1 MANTTALY
9 TRIDTSLKNRAE
21 DILAKLGITP
31 SSAIQM
37 FYSQIILHR
46 GLPFES
52 KLPAA
57 KPVAIGSMTRE
68 ELDAE
73 LSKGLASFRN
83 GAVMSADDVDDIMKR
98 EITEE

>member
-9 TRIDTSLKNRAE
+9 TRMDTTLKTSAE

-46 GLPFES
+46 GLPFEA

-68 ELDAE
+68 ELDVE
-73 LSKGLASFRN
+73 LNKGVASIRN
-83 GAVMSADDVDDIMKR
+83 GAVLSADDVDAMMQR
-98 EITEE
+98 EFGV

>member
-9 TRIDTSLKNRAE
+9 TRMDTSLKTSAE

-46 GLPFES
+46 GLPFEA

-57 KPVAIGSMTRE
+57 KPVAIGGMTRE
-68 ELDAE
+68 ELDVE
-73 LSKGLASFRN
+73 LNKGVASIRN
-83 GAVMSADDVDDIMKR
+83 GAVLSADDVDAMMQR
-98 EITEE
+98 EFGI

>member
-9 TRIDTSLKNRAE
+9 TRIDTSLKNSAE

-31 SSAIQM
+31 SGAIQM
-37 FYSQIILHR
+37 FYSQIILRR
-46 GLPFES
+46 GLPFEA

-57 KPVAIGSMTRE
+57 KPVAIGSMSRE

-73 LSKGLASFRN
+73 LSKGVASIRN
-83 GAVMSADDVDDIMKR
+83 GAVLDADDVDDLMKQ
-98 EITEE
+98 EFGI

>member
-9 TRIDTSLKNRAE
+9 TRMDTSLKTSAE

-46 GLPFES
+46 GLPFEA

-73 LSKGLASFRN
+73 LSKGVSSVRN
-83 GAVMSADDVDDIMKR
+83 SAVLSADDVDAMMQR
-98 EITEE
+98 EFGI

>member
-9 TRIDTSLKNRAE
+9 TRMDTSLKNDAE
-21 DILAKLGITP
+21 EILAKLGITP

-46 GLPFES
+46 GLPFEA

-57 KPVAIGSMTRE
+57 KPVAIGGMSRE

-73 LSKGLASFRN
+73 LNKGMISARN
-83 GAVMSADDVDDIMKR
+83 GDVLSANDVDELMKR
-98 EITEE
+98 EFGV

>member
-37 FYSQIILHR
+37 FYSQIILYR

-57 KPVAIGSMTRE
+57 KPVAIGSMTHE

-73 LSKGLASFRN
+73 LSKGLASVRN
-83 GAVMSADDVDDIMKR
+83 GAVMSADDVDAIMKR

>member
-9 TRIDTSLKNRAE
+9 TRMDTSLKTSAE

-46 GLPFES
+46 GLPFEA
-52 KLPAA
+52 KLPVA
-57 KPVAIGSMTRE
+57 KPVAIGSMTHE

-73 LSKGLASFRN
+73 LSKGVASVRN
-83 GAVMSADDVDDIMKR
+83 GAVMSADDVDAMMQR
-98 EITEE
+98 EFGV

>member
-1 MANTTALY
+1 MANTSALY
-9 TRIDTSLKNRAE
+9 ARMDTSLKNSAE

-46 GLPFES
+46 GLPFEA
-52 KLPAA
+52 KLPPAR
-57 KPVAIGSMTRE
+57 PVAIGGMSRD

-73 LSKGLASFRN
+73 LNKGMMSIQN
-83 GAVMSADDVDDIMKR
+83 GAVISADDVDAIMKR
-98 EITEE
+98 EFGV